1 MKTTAFSGVGGSSK
15 ARMRVAPVA
24 PVGLAGPESKIPLWV
39 FCCWSFKVAPPVGF
53 QPVANAPV
61 VPSNPG
67 SWSRLLHGQQPGPV
81 GPV

>member
-1 MKTTAFSGVGGSSK
+1 
-15 ARMRVAPVA
+15 MRVPPAGPGWSGGLAAPVT
-24 PVGLAGPESKIPLWV
+24 KIPLWV
-39 FCCWSFKVAPPVGF
+39 FCCWSFKNACPVGF

-81 GPV
+81 GPVGPVGP